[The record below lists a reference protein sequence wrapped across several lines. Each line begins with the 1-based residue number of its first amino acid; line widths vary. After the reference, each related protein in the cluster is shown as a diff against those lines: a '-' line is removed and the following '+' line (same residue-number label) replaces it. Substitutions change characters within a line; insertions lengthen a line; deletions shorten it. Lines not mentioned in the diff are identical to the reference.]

1 MAAEI
6 YASAAGTI
14 AQIWIL
20 SELFP
25 RKQSVKKVYIVGWI
39 LLNFCIAHFVLL
51 PNIWQSLLGMG
62 VMLLMSCIMLE
73 GKTEQKMLVI
83 IACNVFMILVSML
96 RGRITFFLSGKSINE
111 ISIQGSESLARV
123 LGIVL
128 TNTLY
133 LVTAYILTRF
143 FHDKIKLKKEEYII
157 IIIFYI
163 IFLIVVLLSIAMSRN
178 VDFSLIWQKTFL
190 ILDMLMFIANII
202 VLKMIFHINQQNHY
216 EMENALL
223 HMQIMQQEKRIRE
236 EEKNYREVQLLRH
249 DLKRYLVTYRQLLQ
263 DGKYEVIEADIDKIL
278 GKRLNTNHCVYTEN
292 TILNAVI
299 CEKMEQCSIKN
310 IKIEVQVNADK
321 DMDSIEYGV
330 VLSNLLDNAIEAEE
344 QEKEENRYICL
355 NIGVE
360 QNMIHLVV
368 SNYISESVL
377 QNNAL
382 LETSKKN
389 KQLHGIGLR
398 GVKEF
403 VNNKE
408 GEIEIFEEN
417 QMFVVHICVCVYS
430 MPKMGKVRQI
440 Y

>member
-1 MAAEI
+1 MEVVSMAAEI

-73 GKTEQKMLVI
+73 GKKEQKMLVI

-111 ISIQGSESLARV
+111 INIQGSESLERV

-190 ILDMLMFIANII
+190 ILDMLMFSANII

-263 DGKYEVIEADIDKIL
+263 DGKYEIIEADIDKIL

-310 IKIEVQVNADK
+310 IKIEVRVNADK
-321 DMDSIEYGV
+321 DMDYIEYGV

-368 SNYISESVL
+368 SNYIAESVL
-377 QNNAL
+377 QNNTL

-403 VNNKE
+403 VKNKK

-417 QMFVVHICVCVYS
+417 HMFVVHICVCV
-430 MPKMGKVRQI
+430 
-440 Y
+440 

>member
-6 YASAAGTI
+6 YASAVGTI

-123 LGIVL
+123 LGILL

-157 IIIFYI
+157 VIIFYI

-223 HMQIMQQEKRIRE
+223 YMQITQQEKRIRE
-236 EEKNYREVQLLRH
+236 GEKNYREVQLLRH

-263 DGKYEVIEADIDKIL
+263 EGKYEVIEADIDKIL

-368 SNYISESVL
+368 SNYIAESVL
-377 QNNAL
+377 QNNTL

-403 VNNKE
+403 VKNKK

-417 QMFVVHICVCVYS
+417 HMFVVHICVCV
-430 MPKMGKVRQI
+430 
-440 Y
+440 

>member
-1 MAAEI
+1 MEVVSMVAEI

-25 RKQSVKKVYIVGWI
+25 RKQSAKKVYIVGWI

-123 LGIVL
+123 LGILL

-157 IIIFYI
+157 VIIFYI

-223 HMQIMQQEKRIRE
+223 YMQITQQEKRIRE

-263 DGKYEVIEADIDKIL
+263 EGKYEVIEADIDKIL

-417 QMFVVHICVCVYS
+417 HMFVVHICVCV
-430 MPKMGKVRQI
+430 
-440 Y
+440 

>member
-1 MAAEI
+1 MEVVSMATEI

-73 GKTEQKMLVI
+73 GRTEQKMLVI

-133 LVTAYILTRF
+133 LLTAYILTCF

-157 IIIFYI
+157 IIIYYI

-223 HMQIMQQEKRIRE
+223 YMQITQQEKRIRE

-263 DGKYEVIEADIDKIL
+263 EGKYEVIEADIDKIL

-408 GEIEIFEEN
+408 GEIEIFKEN
-417 QMFVVHICVCVYS
+417 HMFVVHICVCV
-430 MPKMGKVRQI
+430 
-440 Y
+440 

>member
-73 GKTEQKMLVI
+73 GRTEQKMLVI

-96 RGRITFFLSGKSINE
+96 RGRITFFLSGESINE
-111 ISIQGSESLARV
+111 ISIQGSGSLARV

-223 HMQIMQQEKRIRE
+223 YMQITQQEKRIRE

-263 DGKYEVIEADIDKIL
+263 EGKYEVIEADIDKIL

-310 IKIEVQVNADK
+310 IKIGVQVNADK

-417 QMFVVHICVCVYS
+417 HMFVVHICVCV
-430 MPKMGKVRQI
+430 
-440 Y
+440 

>member
-1 MAAEI
+1 MEVVSMAAEI

-123 LGIVL
+123 LGILL

-157 IIIFYI
+157 VIIFYI
-163 IFLIVVLLSIAMSRN
+163 IFIIVVLLSIAMSRN

-223 HMQIMQQEKRIRE
+223 YMQITQQEKRIRE

-263 DGKYEVIEADIDKIL
+263 EGKYEVIEADIDKIL

-368 SNYISESVL
+368 SNYIAESVL
-377 QNNAL
+377 QNNTL

-403 VNNKE
+403 VKNKK

-417 QMFVVHICVCVYS
+417 HMFVVHICVCV
-430 MPKMGKVRQI
+430 
-440 Y
+440 

>member
-1 MAAEI
+1 MEVVSMAAEI

-73 GKTEQKMLVI
+73 GRTEQKMLVI

-96 RGRITFFLSGKSINE
+96 RGRITFFLSGESINE
-111 ISIQGSESLARV
+111 ISIQGSGSLARV

-157 IIIFYI
+157 IIIYYI

-223 HMQIMQQEKRIRE
+223 YMQITQQEKRIRE

-263 DGKYEVIEADIDKIL
+263 EGKYEVIEADIDKIL

-310 IKIEVQVNADK
+310 IKIGVQVNADK

-368 SNYISESVL
+368 SNYIAESVL
-377 QNNAL
+377 QNNTL

-403 VNNKE
+403 VKNKK

-417 QMFVVHICVCVYS
+417 HMLVVHICVCV
-430 MPKMGKVRQI
+430 
-440 Y
+440 

>member
-73 GKTEQKMLVI
+73 GRTEQKMLVI

-96 RGRITFFLSGKSINE
+96 RGRITFFLSGESINE

-223 HMQIMQQEKRIRE
+223 HMQITQQEKRIRE

-263 DGKYEVIEADIDKIL
+263 EGKYEVIEADIDKIL

-408 GEIEIFEEN
+408 GEIEIFKEN
-417 QMFVVHICVCVYS
+417 HMFVVHICVCV
-430 MPKMGKVRQI
+430 
-440 Y
+440 

>member
-1 MAAEI
+1 M
-6 YASAAGTI
+6 
-14 AQIWIL
+14 
-20 SELFP
+20 
-25 RKQSVKKVYIVGWI
+25 GWI

-73 GKTEQKMLVI
+73 GKIEQKMLVI

-96 RGRITFFLSGKSINE
+96 RGRITFFLSGESINE

-223 HMQIMQQEKRIRE
+223 HMQITQQEKRIRE

-263 DGKYEVIEADIDKIL
+263 EGKYEVIEADIDKIL
-278 GKRLNTNHCVYTEN
+278 GERLNTNHCVYTEN

-417 QMFVVHICVCVYS
+417 HMFVVHICVCV
-430 MPKMGKVRQI
+430 
-440 Y
+440 

>member
-1 MAAEI
+1 MEVVSMAAEI

-123 LGIVL
+123 LGILL

-157 IIIFYI
+157 VIIFYI

-223 HMQIMQQEKRIRE
+223 YMQITQQEKRIRE

-263 DGKYEVIEADIDKIL
+263 EGKYEVIEADIDKIL

-310 IKIEVQVNADK
+310 IKIGVQVNADK

-368 SNYISESVL
+368 SNYIAESVL
-377 QNNAL
+377 QNNTL

-403 VNNKE
+403 VKNKK

-417 QMFVVHICVCVYS
+417 HMFVVHICVCV
-430 MPKMGKVRQI
+430 
-440 Y
+440 

>member
-1 MAAEI
+1 MEVVSMAAEI

-128 TNTLY
+128 MNTLY
-133 LVTAYILTRF
+133 LLTAYILTCF

-157 IIIFYI
+157 IIIYYI

-202 VLKMIFHINQQNHY
+202 DLKMIFHINQQNHY

-223 HMQIMQQEKRIRE
+223 YMQITQQEKRIRE

-263 DGKYEVIEADIDKIL
+263 EGKYEVIEADIDKIL

-417 QMFVVHICVCVYS
+417 HMFVVHICVCV
-430 MPKMGKVRQI
+430 
-440 Y
+440 

>member
-123 LGIVL
+123 LGILL

-157 IIIFYI
+157 IIIYYI

-223 HMQIMQQEKRIRE
+223 YMQITQQEKRIRE

-263 DGKYEVIEADIDKIL
+263 EGKYEVIEADIDKIL

-417 QMFVVHICVCVYS
+417 HMFVVHICVCV
-430 MPKMGKVRQI
+430 
-440 Y
+440 

>member
-1 MAAEI
+1 MEVVSMAAEI

-14 AQIWIL
+14 AQIWFL

-83 IACNVFMILVSML
+83 IVCNVFMILVSML

-123 LGIVL
+123 LGILL

-157 IIIFYI
+157 VIIFYI

-223 HMQIMQQEKRIRE
+223 YMQITQQEKRIRE

-263 DGKYEVIEADIDKIL
+263 EGKYEVIEADIDKIL

-368 SNYISESVL
+368 SNYIAESVL
-377 QNNAL
+377 QNNTL

-417 QMFVVHICVCVYS
+417 HMFVVHICVCV
-430 MPKMGKVRQI
+430 
-440 Y
+440 

>member
-1 MAAEI
+1 MEVVSMAAEI

-96 RGRITFFLSGKSINE
+96 RGRITFFLSGESINE

-223 HMQIMQQEKRIRE
+223 YMQITQQEKRIRE

-263 DGKYEVIEADIDKIL
+263 EGKYEVIEADIDKIL

-321 DMDSIEYGV
+321 NMDSIEYGV

-417 QMFVVHICVCVYS
+417 HMFVVHICVCV
-430 MPKMGKVRQI
+430 
-440 Y
+440 

>member
-96 RGRITFFLSGKSINE
+96 RGRITFFLSWKSINE

-133 LVTAYILTRF
+133 LLTAYILTCF

-157 IIIFYI
+157 IIIYYI

-202 VLKMIFHINQQNHY
+202 VLKMIFHVNQQNHY

-223 HMQIMQQEKRIRE
+223 YMQITQQEKRIRE

-263 DGKYEVIEADIDKIL
+263 EGKYEVIEADIDKIL

-368 SNYISESVL
+368 GNYISESVL

-403 VNNKE
+403 VKNKK

-417 QMFVVHICVCVYS
+417 HMFVVHICACV
-430 MPKMGKVRQI
+430 
-440 Y
+440 

>member
-1 MAAEI
+1 MEVVSMAAEI

-133 LVTAYILTRF
+133 LLTAYILTCF

-157 IIIFYI
+157 IIIYYI

-202 VLKMIFHINQQNHY
+202 DLKMIFHINQQNHY

-223 HMQIMQQEKRIRE
+223 YMQITQQEKRIRE

-263 DGKYEVIEADIDKIL
+263 EGKYEVIEADIDKIL

-408 GEIEIFEEN
+408 GEREIFEEN
-417 QMFVVHICVCVYS
+417 HMFVVHICVCV
-430 MPKMGKVRQI
+430 
-440 Y
+440 

>member
-1 MAAEI
+1 MEVVSMAAEI

-133 LVTAYILTRF
+133 LLTAYILTCF

-157 IIIFYI
+157 IIIYYI

-223 HMQIMQQEKRIRE
+223 YMQITQQEKRIRE

-263 DGKYEVIEADIDKIL
+263 EGKYEVIEADIDKIL

-403 VNNKE
+403 VNNKT
-408 GEIEIFEEN
+408 N
-417 QMFVVHICVCVYS
+417 Y
-430 MPKMGKVRQI
+430 
-440 Y
+440 

>member
-1 MAAEI
+1 MEVVSMAAEI

-133 LVTAYILTRF
+133 LLTAYILTCF

-157 IIIFYI
+157 IIIYYI
-163 IFLIVVLLSIAMSRN
+163 IFLMVVLLSIAMSRN

-223 HMQIMQQEKRIRE
+223 YMQITQQEKRIRE

-263 DGKYEVIEADIDKIL
+263 EGKYEVIEADIDKIL

-408 GEIEIFEEN
+408 GEIEIFKEN
-417 QMFVVHICVCVYS
+417 HMFVVHICVCV
-430 MPKMGKVRQI
+430 
-440 Y
+440 

>member
-1 MAAEI
+1 MEVVSMAAEI

-25 RKQSVKKVYIVGWI
+25 RKQSVKKVHIVGWI

-96 RGRITFFLSGKSINE
+96 RGRITFFLSGESINE

-223 HMQIMQQEKRIRE
+223 HMQITQQEKRIRE

-299 CEKMEQCSIKN
+299 CEKMEQCSIKT

-417 QMFVVHICVCVYS
+417 HMLVVHICVCV
-430 MPKMGKVRQI
+430 
-440 Y
+440 

>member
-1 MAAEI
+1 MEVVSMAAEI

-157 IIIFYI
+157 IIIYYI

-223 HMQIMQQEKRIRE
+223 YMQITQQEKRIRE

-263 DGKYEVIEADIDKIL
+263 EGKYEVIEADIDKIL

-355 NIGVE
+355 NMGVE

-368 SNYISESVL
+368 SNYIAESVL
-377 QNNAL
+377 QNNTL

-389 KQLHGIGLR
+389 KQLHGIGLS
-398 GVKEF
+398 GIKEF

-417 QMFVVHICVCVYS
+417 HMFVVHICVCV
-430 MPKMGKVRQI
+430 
-440 Y
+440 

>member
-1 MAAEI
+1 MEVVSMAAEI

-73 GKTEQKMLVI
+73 GRTEQKMLVI

-96 RGRITFFLSGKSINE
+96 RGRITFFLSGESINE

-223 HMQIMQQEKRIRE
+223 YMQITQQEKRIRE

-263 DGKYEVIEADIDKIL
+263 EGKYEVIEADIDKIL

-417 QMFVVHICVCVYS
+417 HMFVVHICVCV
-430 MPKMGKVRQI
+430 
-440 Y
+440 

>member
-111 ISIQGSESLARV
+111 ISIQGLESLARV
-123 LGIVL
+123 LGILL

-157 IIIFYI
+157 IIIYYI

-223 HMQIMQQEKRIRE
+223 YMQITQQEKRIRE

-263 DGKYEVIEADIDKIL
+263 EGKYEVIEADIDKIL

-417 QMFVVHICVCVYS
+417 HMFVVHICVCV
-430 MPKMGKVRQI
+430 
-440 Y
+440 

>member
-1 MAAEI
+1 MEVVSMAAEI

-39 LLNFCIAHFVLL
+39 LLNFCITHFVLL

-73 GKTEQKMLVI
+73 GRTEQKMLVI

-96 RGRITFFLSGKSINE
+96 RGRITFFLSGESINE

-157 IIIFYI
+157 IIIYYI

-223 HMQIMQQEKRIRE
+223 YMQITQQEKRIRE

-263 DGKYEVIEADIDKIL
+263 EGKYEVIEADIDKIL

-355 NIGVE
+355 NMGVE

-368 SNYISESVL
+368 SNYIAESVL
-377 QNNAL
+377 QNNTL

-403 VNNKE
+403 VKNKK

-417 QMFVVHICVCVYS
+417 HMFVVHICVCV
-430 MPKMGKVRQI
+430 
-440 Y
+440 